1 MIPVPTLP
9 AAVELAFDPI
19 LLVGDQGVRI
29 ETLALGAVILV
40 ALLLLARIATV
51 TPVNPA
57 RPPNAPGAASDEVN
71 HLRADDLLYIA
82 IAVLPGAV
90 AGGRLGHVL
99 AHADFYLANPGAIVD
114 PGTGGLTLPL
124 AIVGGTLT
132 GAFVTGLLGAP
143 VGRWLHAAAV
153 PLLFALSAGKAVLV
167 LGGDGQGL
175 PADLPWATAY
185 TGPGP
190 WGSLAPEVPSH
201 PAQAYEAILVALAL
215 GAVAA
220 ILAGGGFRALDGR
233 AFALAIGLWAAARFV
248 VAFTWRDAEVL
259 GPLRAEHLL
268 AAALGLAAAAA
279 YALLAARERRGA
291 ARGGPAGTTAGATP
305 GEPTWPDPASRPR
318 F

>member
-1 MIPVPTLP
+1 MIPRPPLP

-19 LLVGDQGVRI
+19 LLIGDQGVRI
-29 ETLALGAVILV
+29 ETIAIGAVLLIALV
-40 ALLLLARIATV
+40 LLVRIASV

-71 HLRADDLLYIA
+71 HLRADDLLYLA
-82 IAVLPGAV
+82 IAALPGAV

-99 AHADFYLANPGAIVD
+99 THADFYLANPGAIVD

-124 AIVGGTLT
+124 AIVGGTVT
-132 GAFVTGLLGAP
+132 GAFVAALLGAP
-143 VGRWLHAAAV
+143 VGRWLHAVAV

-190 WGSLAPEVPSH
+190 WGSLAPAVPSH

-215 GAVAA
+215 GVVAA
-220 ILAGGGFRALDGR
+220 IVAGGGFRTLDGR
-233 AFALAIGLWAAARFV
+233 AFALAVGLWAAARFV
-248 VAFTWRDAEVL
+248 VAFTWRDAEIL
-259 GPLRAEHLL
+259 GPLRAEHLFAL
-268 AAALGLAAAAA
+268 ALGVVAVAG
-279 YALLAARERRGA
+279 YALLAARERRASRQVVATGA
-291 ARGGPAGTTAGATP
+291 TAG
-305 GEPTWPDPASRPR
+305 EPSWPDPESRPR